1 MPIQS
6 VDGAPVTERILFVDD
21 EQDIL
26 DGYERLLRREF
37 HVRVARGGQAG
48 LDEIEQNGPF
58 AVVISDMRMPGMSGA
73 EFLARVCRDAP
84 DTVRMLLTGHADI
97 GAAIAAVNEGNIFRF
112 LTKPCEKEVL
122 VDAINLGI
130 SRYQQSAA
138 EKDLLRQAEAIERLA
153 TNPDPGDVCQ
163 WDNFEGPTGLPGPT
177 QARAHLAPL
186 LGKSKDCYIIM
197 LKLTAFLVLEERYG
211 EELSNDYLNYAAQS
225 LVQAVDSEDRLFH
238 WERDVLMAVFHR
250 HLSLAA
256 MRNEIS
262 RLAAANRDHL
272 IEVNDRRIMIATP
285 ILFEVMA
292 AAQFSTLQEL
302 LVAVDSRAKASK

>member
-1 MPIQS
+1 M
-6 VDGAPVTERILFVDD
+6 TEKILFVDD

-48 LDEIEQNGPF
+48 LEEIEQSGPF
-58 AVVISDMRMPGMSGA
+58 AVVISDMRMPGMNGA
-73 EFLARVCRDAP
+73 EFLAQVRQNAP
-84 DTVRMLLTGHADI
+84 DTVRMLLTGYTDI

-122 VDAINLGI
+122 ADAINLGI
-130 SRYQQSAA
+130 SRYQQTSA
-138 EKDLLRQAEAIERLA
+138 EKELLKQAEAIERLTA
-153 TNPDPGDVCQ
+153 NPDPGDICQ

-186 LGKSKDCYIIM
+186 LGRSRDCYVVT
-197 LKLTAFLVLEERYG
+197 LKLTAFQVLEERYG
-211 EELSNDYLNYAAQS
+211 ETLSNDYLNYAAQS
-225 LVQAVDSEDRLFH
+225 LMEAVHSEDRLFH

-262 RLAAANRDHL
+262 RLVAANRDHL

-285 ILFEVMA
+285 ILFEVVA
-292 AAQFSTLQEL
+292 AAQFPTLQDML
-302 LVAVDSRAKASK
+302 LAMRQNEGVK